1 MISINKLERGAWAVL
16 LVVTPL
22 LAGACADA
30 SKILEQNAPSRVE
43 AGTLDNPTYAQLL
56 VNGAIGDFECALGN
70 YIIAGGLVGDE
81 LIDAQLGQ
89 AGWDYDRRTIFAGSI
104 PYAITQCGANQA
116 PGLYTPLS
124 VARYQADNTLK
135 KLQGWTDAQVTN
147 RQSLI
152 ATAAT
157 YAGYSL
163 LLLGEAMCSAAID
176 LGPEMSR
183 TDLFTAAQD
192 RFNTAVTAAGT
203 SNNTKMLNAAH
214 VGLARTLLDLGKV
227 AEAGVEAAKVPA
239 GFALKASYSS
249 ANGRRENLVW
259 TQMYRGFY
267 SSVDPSYRNVTW
279 LGVADPRVTVVD
291 GGVNGHDKVTRIWQ
305 QKKYASIGDSI
316 PIARYTEA
324 QLIVAEADVAAGNPG
339 TATTI
344 INQLHTNAGIPPYG
358 GGTAQEVQ
366 AQIIEERRRELFLE
380 GQRLGDL
387 IRYNLTA
394 TPLKGTPFKN
404 GGFYGND
411 TGIELCFPLPD
422 IERLNNPNIATTP

>member
-1 MISINKLERGAWAVL
+1 MISMNKFERSAWALL
-16 LVVTPL
+16 LVITPL

-30 SKILEQNAPSRVE
+30 SKILEQEAPSRVD
-43 AGTLDNPTYAQLL
+43 ASTLDNPTYAQLL

-70 YIIAGGLVGDE
+70 YVIAGGLVGDE

-89 AGWDYDRRTIFAGSI
+89 AGWDYDRRTIFTGSL
-104 PYAITQCGANQA
+104 PYSTAQCGANQT

-124 VARYQADNTLK
+124 VARFQADATLR
-135 KLQGWTDAQVTN
+135 KLQGWTDEQVPK
-147 RQSLI
+147 RDSLV

-176 LGPEMSR
+176 QGPEMSR
-183 TDLFTAAQD
+183 AELFTAAQD
-192 RFNTAVTAAGT
+192 RFNTAITAAGGT
-203 SNNTKMLNAAH
+203 NAKMLNAAH
-214 VGLARTLLDLGKV
+214 MGLARTLLNLGKV
-227 AEAGVEAAKVPA
+227 AEAGVEAAKVPV

-249 ANGRRENLVW
+249 TSGRRENLVW

-279 LGVADPRVTVVD
+279 LGVPDPRVKVVD
-291 GGVNGHDKVTRIWQ
+291 GGINGHDKVTRIWRET
-305 QKKYASIGDSI
+305 KYASISDSI

-324 QLIVAEADVAAGNPG
+324 QLIVAEADVAAGNTG
-339 TATTI
+339 GAVTI
-344 INQLHTNAGIPPYG
+344 INQLHTNAGIPPYDG
-358 GGTAQEVQ
+358 VNPPVQ
-366 AQIIEERRRELFLE
+366 QQIIEERRRELFLE

-394 TPLKGTPFKN
+394 TPVKGTPFKN

-411 TGIELCFPLPD
+411 TGLQLCFPLPD
-422 IERLNNPNIATTP
+422 IERNNNPNINGGG